1 MCCPLL
7 QSSSRRISGTAGPLN
22 MKALYLFEMP
32 EATHLT
38 VSHPRRHT
46 SSATLLRK
54 LKVLLVRCTVFCV
67 MEELDELLCLSIII
81 LASSEFRLSLYRFLY
96 HYDVNSDS
104 VTLWKCTVNW

>member
-1 MCCPLL
+1 
-7 QSSSRRISGTAGPLN
+7 
-22 MKALYLFEMP
+22 
-32 EATHLT
+32 
-38 VSHPRRHT
+38 
-46 SSATLLRK
+46 
-54 LKVLLVRCTVFCV
+54 VFCV